1 MTTSDSLRYQRQM
14 GTITE
19 DEQQRLS
26 LAHVAVVGCGGLGG
40 YVIEMLGR
48 VGVGRLT
55 VVDGDCFDE
64 SNLNRQILATV
75 ETVDKSK
82 AEEAMRR
89 MSVVNPQVIVRAL
102 KETMTADNSTRLL
115 QGCDLLVDA
124 VDNIKTRFILQEAAQ
139 KMGIPMVHGAI
150 AGWYGQVSVIFP
162 GDPGCRAIY
171 PDPDSVGLETEL
183 GNPAFIPAV
192 IAGIQTA
199 EAVKVLLRKEG
210 VLKNSLLH
218 VDLLHHRFEVLS
230 LLKSTEC

>member
-1 MTTSDSLRYQRQM
+1 MTTNSSLRYQRQM

-19 DEQQRLS
+19 DEQRRLS

-55 VVDGDCFDE
+55 VADSDCFDE

-75 ETVDKSK
+75 ETVGKSK
-82 AEEAMRR
+82 AEEAVER
-89 MSVVNPQVIVRAL
+89 MSVVNPQVIVKAL
-102 KETMTADNSTRLL
+102 EETITADNSTRLL
-115 QGCDLLVDA
+115 QGCDLLIDA

-139 KMGIPMVHGAI
+139 EMGIPMVHGAI

-171 PDPDSVGLETEL
+171 PEPDSTGLEAEL
-183 GNPAFIPAV
+183 GNPAFTPAV
-192 IAGIQTA
+192 VAGIQAA

-210 VLKNSLLH
+210 VLQNRLLH
-218 VDLLHHRFEVLS
+218 IDLLHSMFEVLS
-230 LLKSTEC
+230 LSKPT